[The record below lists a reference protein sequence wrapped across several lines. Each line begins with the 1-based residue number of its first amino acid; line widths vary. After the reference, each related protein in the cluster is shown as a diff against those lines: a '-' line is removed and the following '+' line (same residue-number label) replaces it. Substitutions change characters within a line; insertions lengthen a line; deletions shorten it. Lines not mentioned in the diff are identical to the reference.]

1 MFESKLRVA
10 ELFAPAPLGHAVL
23 ESVLVHSVTVCAW
36 FPVFVQVKEVPAV
49 TFLVVGL

>member
-1 MFESKLRVA
+1 VFESKLREVKV
-10 ELFAPAPLGHAVL
+10 FAPSPLGHAVL

-36 FPVFVQVKEVPAV
+36 FPVFVQVKVVPAV